1 MKKYFVIL
9 LIVLIG
15 LLVPLS
21 LNSCHKP
28 VTRQEGTVG
37 DLQKSPVVMPPPEGM
52 VLISAG
58 EFRRSNS

>member
-1 MKKYFVIL
+1 MKKYFAIL

-15 LLVPLS
+15 VLVSLS
-21 LNSCHKP
+21 LNGCHKP
-28 VTRQEGTVG
+28 VTSQEGTSN
-37 DLQKSPVVMPPPEGM
+37 DLQKLPVAPPPPEGM

>member
-15 LLVPLS
+15 LLVSLS

-28 VTRQEGTVG
+28 VTQEGTSG
-37 DLQKSPVVMPPPEGM
+37 DLRTFTIPSHEM
-52 VLISAG
+52 VLPGIHCRVRTVWSDW
-58 EFRRSNS
+58 